1 MVSLTFFIFIPFCRI
16 PTILGKKV
24 LSDPADSSLFICT
37 FRMSSLLERLEQ
49 IQAWIN
55 MLGPCIVHFL
65 SNILTCISIVRRK
78 VSLSHYA
85 NSHLTYRQA
94 WLQQISLHRDYFI
107 SPLVILLCQLPHLIF
122 FAITN
127 TIFPCLEVKLG
138 VYSHLHIL
146 SALLINIP
154 QILTFIIFIY
164 PSKFEFLYGKY
175 YWLMPYNSQKKIK
188 SDFYSEPLN
197 FVKVGAFYEPK
208 KMKCTNLAIIQSKV
222 TELQAH
228 AANYQNKTNE
238 LEKEATA
245 AKKQADEKLEQL
257 KRKYDSI

>member
-1 MVSLTFFIFIPFCRI
+1 MWLLIRTMTTFYGQKSVVQSYVYQILDCHVLWTIHTILTSISLWISAVLAFERTLIELFLFRLFGTTKIHAIIVSLAFFIFIPFCRI

-24 LSDPADSSLFICT
+24 LPDPDDSSLFICT

-85 NSHLTYRQA
+85 SNHLTYRQA

-107 SPLVILLCQLPHLIF
+107 CPLVIILCQLPHLIF

-127 TIFPCLEVKLG
+127 TVFPCLEAKLG

-164 PSKFEFLYGKY
+164 PSKFYMRE
-175 YWLMPYNSQKKIK
+175 
-188 SDFYSEPLN
+188 FYSS
-197 FVKVGAFYEPK
+197 
-208 KMKCTNLAIIQSKV
+208 AIIGYV
-222 TELQAH
+222 V
-228 AANYQNKTNE
+228 
-238 LEKEATA
+238 
-245 AKKQADEKLEQL
+245 KKL
-257 KRKYDSI
+257 KQ